1 MIKVIKDGPHGVYRI
16 YSDNEPLCV
25 VETSYVNG
33 GTGRRTW
40 RGPDWEATK
49 ARAEHIANALRN
61 YQQSQEAEV
70 TP

>member
-33 GTGRRTW
+33 GTGERR
-40 RGPDWEATK
+40 
-49 ARAEHIANALRN
+49 
-61 YQQSQEAEV
+61 
-70 TP
+70 